1 MRFLANMGIS
11 GRTVNWLHQNGHDAV
26 HLRNQGLQRLPDA
39 EIAAK
44 ARLEGRIILTT
55 DLGFGRLLAHSG
67 EASPSVISFR
77 LSDERA
83 DNVNLR
89 LSAVLAQFQ
98 HDLEAGAIISVR
110 DSLIRLRRL
119 PIEP

>member
-11 GRTVNWLHQNGHDAV
+11 GRTVTWLQQNGYDAV
-26 HLRNQGLQRLPDA
+26 HLRNQGLQRLPDDA
-39 EIAAK
+39 IVEK
-44 ARLEGRIILTT
+44 ARREDRIILTT

-67 EASPSVISFR
+67 EASPSVIIFR

-83 DNVNLR
+83 DNVNVR

-98 HDLEAGAIISVR
+98 HDLDAGAIISVR
-110 DSLIRLRRL
+110 DRLIRMRRL
-119 PIEP
+119 PIAP